1 MSEADVKTVKQ
12 EDTDAKDHQKEAEK
26 VLRDGG
32 RACRS
37 GAVALVDGLCLW
49 TRDRLRWR
57 HVVALTAI
65 EGAWGR

>member
-1 MSEADVKTVKQ
+1 MSEADVKTGS
-12 EDTDAKDHQKEAEK
+12 EENTDTKEQQKEAEQ